1 MPILLIFL
9 VAALTMRSWS
19 EERRSGTLES
29 LLTRPVTPLQLVL
42 GKFFASL
49 ALVALAL
56 LLTAGLPFTVA
67 LMGPLDW
74 GPVLGGYLASLFL
87 AAAYVAIG
95 LYMSAR
101 TDNPIV
107 ALILTVVTAG
117 VFYLLGSPTLTSL
130 FGQTFSSVLSWIG
143 TGSRFDAIT
152 RGVLDVRDLYYY
164 LSMVGVFLTLN
175 LYSLEKVRWMGNTTR
190 PSHRQ
195 WGWLTALLVLNFILA
210 NFWLNP
216 LGKARVDLTDGQL
229 YSLSDTTRQYL
240 SQLQE
245 PLLIRGYFS
254 SKSHPLLEPL
264 TPQIKDL
271 LKEYQIAG
279 GDRVKVEFIDPHSDQ
294 ALEEEAADKYGIRP
308 VPFRMASRY
317 ETGVVNS
324 YFDLVVA
331 YGDQYEAL
339 SYPDLI
345 EVKAGNGGEPEVLL
359 NNPEYAITRAIRK
372 VANAYQAGGNVFAG
386 LQKPVTFHAYV
397 SEAAK
402 LPQELAGLRTDL
414 EAVLKELQ
422 QQAGDKLQVS
432 FADPDAEGGALGK
445 QLAQDYGFGPQ
456 IASLFDPQ
464 PFWFYMLLQN
474 DAEAVQVPL
483 PAELDQAGLRQ
494 SIEAAVQRMA
504 PGYLKTVALVTPPA
518 SLHVA
523 HAATPGRQAVSE
535 SAQYPGGNRAPAGY
549 RSGRRAGTGGC
560 RLVAVAGTGA
570 AE

>member
-42 GKFFASL
+42 GKFFCQSGAGGTG
-49 ALVALAL
+49 AVADGRVAVHGGADGA
-56 LLTAGLPFTVA
+56 AGLGTGA
-67 LMGPLDW
+67 GW
-74 GPVLGGYLASLFL
+74 YLASLFL

-264 TPQIKDL
+264 
-271 LKEYQIAG
+271 
-279 GDRVKVEFIDPHSDQ
+279 DPADQ
-294 ALEEEAADKYGIRP
+294 GFAQGI
-308 VPFRMASRY
+308 
-317 ETGVVNS
+317 
-324 YFDLVVA
+324 
-331 YGDQYEAL
+331 
-339 SYPDLI
+339 PDC
-345 EVKAGNGGEPEVLL
+345 
-359 NNPEYAITRAIRK
+359 RR
-372 VANAYQAGGNVFAG
+372 
-386 LQKPVTFHAYV
+386 
-397 SEAAK
+397 
-402 LPQELAGLRTDL
+402 
-414 EAVLKELQ
+414 
-422 QQAGDKLQVS
+422 
-432 FADPDAEGGALGK
+432 
-445 QLAQDYGFGPQ
+445 GPGQ
-456 IASLFDPQ
+456 
-464 PFWFYMLLQN
+464 
-474 DAEAVQVPL
+474 
-483 PAELDQAGLRQ
+483 
-494 SIEAAVQRMA
+494 
-504 PGYLKTVALVTPPA
+504 
-518 SLHVA
+518 
-523 HAATPGRQAVSE
+523 GRIH
-535 SAQYPGGNRAPAGY
+535 
-549 RSGRRAGTGGC
+549 
-560 RLVAVAGTGA
+560 
-570 AE
+570 

>member
-1 MPILLIFL
+1 M
-9 VAALTMRSWS
+9 
-19 EERRSGTLES
+19 
-29 LLTRPVTPLQLVL
+29 
-42 GKFFASL
+42 
-49 ALVALAL
+49 
-56 LLTAGLPFTVA
+56 
-67 LMGPLDW
+67 
-74 GPVLGGYLASLFL
+74 
-87 AAAYVAIG
+87 
-95 LYMSAR
+95 
-101 TDNPIV
+101 
-107 ALILTVVTAG
+107 
-117 VFYLLGSPTLTSL
+117 
-130 FGQTFSSVLSWIG
+130 
-143 TGSRFDAIT
+143 
-152 RGVLDVRDLYYY
+152 
-164 LSMVGVFLTLN
+164 
-175 LYSLEKVRWMGNTTR
+175 
-190 PSHRQ
+190 
-195 WGWLTALLVLNFILA
+195 
-210 NFWLNP
+210 
-216 LGKARVDLTDGQL
+216 
-229 YSLSDTTRQYL
+229 
-240 SQLQE
+240 
-245 PLLIRGYFS
+245 
-254 SKSHPLLEPL
+254 

-414 EAVLKELQ
+414 EAVLRELQ

-518 SLHVA
+518 PPSMSPMLPPQGGKQYQSLRNTLAETVRLLDTDLADGRVPADADLLLLLAPEQLNEKRLFAVDQFLMQGGAVVVA
-523 HAATPGRQAVSE
+523 SSPFDVDISSTLTASEQASGLEDWLAHQGLTLADSMVLDPQNASLPVPVQRRLGAFSVNEIKMMPYPHFPDMRGAQLNAEHPMTSALQQLTLNWASPIQVNADHTEGREVSELLHSSAASWTSEALNVLPDYQRYPDSGFEPGSKRAAPNCWRWRKRAVSLRF
-535 SAQYPGGNRAPAGY
+535 SRARIP
-549 RSGRRAGTGGC
+549 RCWTRKLRKLTSRWLSRQPQRLRLTRRLKT
-560 RLVAVAGTGA
+560 RRRWSVA
-570 AE
+570 